1 MKKIREE
8 EELSILK
15 GLAKSLESEKRD
27 EPSDESDA
35 FGLYVSQCLKK
46 MDERARIIARH
57 QIENII
63 FQAQVGTLSAAPR
76 QSNME
81 DLYREG
87 SYTGLLQL

>member
-46 MDERARIIARH
+46 D
-57 QIENII
+57 
-63 FQAQVGTLSAAPR
+63 G
-76 QSNME
+76 
-81 DLYREG
+81 
-87 SYTGLLQL
+87 